1 MLKFSTTLIF
11 WLILAQGL
19 NGQQVEP
26 AEPISGSKLTRD
38 FIFEEL
44 VYPLEGLK
52 NKTEGTV
59 KLSFVVD
66 AKGDVEE
73 IKVVNSVSPALD
85 KEAIRVFSMIM
96 WKPAYRLGQPVASM
110 QEYEFEFDTK
120 KYKKQCRKRG
130 YQKHELPHKT
140 IDTSLRVYSLPQ
152 VEVSPQPLFRE
163 KGMTIEKFMQ
173 ENLQYPSLAYRQS
186 ISGTVRLNFIVEAHG
201 RISNITIGSSVGG
214 GCNEEAI
221 RLLKMLKW
229 MPAIKDGKAVRTR
242 MHMDITFNLSS
253 GSDLKVIDYNR
264 NTSL

>member
-19 NGQQVEP
+19 NSQQVEP
-26 AEPISGSKLTRD
+26 AEPLSGNKLTRD
-38 FIFEEL
+38 FICEEL
-44 VYPLEGLK
+44 VYPVEELE
-52 NKTEGTV
+52 NKKEGTV
-59 KLSFVVD
+59 KLSFIVD
-66 AKGDVEE
+66 AKGNVED
-73 IKVVNSVSPALD
+73 IKVVNSVTPALD

-96 WKPAYRLGQPVASM
+96 WRPAYRLGQPVASM
-110 QEYEFEFDTK
+110 QKYEFEFDTK

-130 YQKHELPHKT
+130 YQKHELPYKN
-140 IDTSLRVYSLPQ
+140 IDTTLQVYSLTQ

-186 ISGTVRLNFIVEAHG
+186 ISGTVSLNFIVEAHG
-201 RISNITIGSSVGG
+201 RVSNITIGKSVGG

-229 MPAIKDGKAVRTR
+229 MPAIKDGKGVRSM
-242 MHMDITFNLSS
+242 MHMDITFSLPS
-253 GSDLKVIDYNR
+253 GSDHKLIEYNR